1 MLATVLYRVEGKPD
15 TGEDAVF
22 SDVVPGAWYAGAVAW
37 ISDQSIMTGYG
48 GFGVNDPVTREQVVA
63 GYVPV
68 CPERESGA
76 AIRSSGRI
84 CTASSILPWRMRIMK
99 LDRKFAG

>member
-63 GYVPV
+63 AMYQYARIVNQEQQSAVPEGYVRHHPF
-68 CPERESGA
+68 CRG
-76 AIRSSGRI
+76 G
-84 CTASSILPWRMRIMK
+84 CGL
-99 LDRKFAG
+99 